1 MCRSRDR
8 RGFRGAPTLDDA
20 AMPIRVMSWHMC
32 LSCVAPPMSLTLC
45 GAQTPDDA
53 ALPIRVMSPPTV
65 KGVGPPLFV
74 GAGGAWNA
82 GVWHLSLIHI

>member
-1 MCRSRDR
+1 
-8 RGFRGAPTLDDA
+8 
-20 AMPIRVMSWHMC
+20 
-32 LSCVAPPMSLTLC
+32 MSLTLF

-65 KGVGPPLFV
+65 KGAGPPLFV

-82 GVWHLSLIHI
+82 GVWHRKQGRLVLQVAAFFGMLLWCDAAVV